1 MRQYLCVT
9 IILLL
14 FSFIFINIA
23 QSETAPSIPQL
34 INYQGMLTNAE
45 GQPIETKEYKLSFSI
60 FNQPTG
66 GEAVWGPQIFDGR
79 YVDGRGAKVPVVRG
93 HFNVILG
100 EKDTNGRL
108 IINAFQSKDSYLEI
122 TVENNTPVSPRQQIL
137 STPYALQSQVSQT
150 AKSVSGEVK
159 IGDRGT
165 ICCNST
171 EGYIRYN
178 SDNKVLEVC
187 NGEAWKNVTQGCNKK
202 FSSCLEIYEAECS
215 QGDGVYKI
223 SPDLNSTF
231 DAYCDM
237 SGGGWTLV
245 LKATGDDNLSYDSA
259 YWTNSE
265 LLNENDL
272 TLNAGNSKY
281 ESYNSL
287 KVSRLRGCMDG
298 YCFYHDLDGTK
309 TSREIFSNEKDI
321 APEHPFFG
329 NGSFW
334 STQPNCK
341 QYGINNL
348 VSYGKIRFGYSA
360 NNENDCTS
368 NDTYIGFGISLS
380 PYYDAKMGSSY
391 LCIGSNCSKG
401 QVRAGAN
408 GSLWVK

>member
-1 MRQYLCVT
+1 MKQYLLFT

-14 FSFIFINIA
+14 LANFV
-23 QSETAPSIPQL
+23 QGETTSSIPQY

-45 GQPIETKEYKLSFSI
+45 GQPLETKEYKLSFSI

-66 GEAVWGPQIFDGR
+66 GETVWGPQIFDGR
-79 YVDGRGAKVPVVRG
+79 YGDGRGAKVPVVRG

-108 IINAFQSKDSYLEI
+108 IINAFQSKDAYLEI

-215 QGDGVYKI
+215 HGDGVYKI
-223 SPDLNSTF
+223 SPDMNSIF
-231 DAYCDM
+231 DVYCDM

-245 LKATGDDNLSYDSA
+245 LKATGDDELSYDSA
-259 YWTNSE
+259 YWTNNV

-272 TLNAGNSKY
+272 TLKAGNSKY
-281 ESYNSL
+281 NSYNTL
-287 KVSRLRGCMDG
+287 KTSRLRGCLDG
-298 YCFYHDLDGTK
+298 YCFYQDFDGTK
-309 TSREIFSNEKDI
+309 TSREIFSNVTKTISD
-321 APEHPFFG
+321 HPFFG
-329 NGSFW
+329 NGAYW

-341 QYGINNL
+341 QYGLNNL
-348 VSYGKIRFGYSA
+348 VGYGKIRFGYSA
-360 NNENDCTS
+360 NNENDCVT

-380 PYYDAKMGSSY
+380 LYHDIEVGSSY
-391 LCIGSNCSKG
+391 LCLDPHCSKG